1 MKLKNS
7 AFYFDKVDSL
17 SKFINFSTFIISCL
31 SIAGIFLNAHWL
43 YGIATVTFVIQLITW
58 FAMYYRTDFSA
69 KAIATKRLE
78 MLRGIIGEDNFY
90 RERLY
95 IDGDAEDNNN
105 NNNNDNYEKLTLLIQ
120 ENAYWNSILYIKIFH
135 YKLCYLLV
143 TILSLILIIIMYAS
157 VTDGLDFQYSR
168 TIFGI
173 LVINNLYNLFSEV
186 SGSLRAHHEM
196 KKIDDFIEM
205 NKQKS
210 PRYLSYIYSKYEHE
224 IFMAPSINKGIYLKN
239 NERIKRSW
247 NLRINN
253 KNNFQDET
261 FIDAVTGLTSLLQ
274 SITDEWN
281 ITGGANRYLRGVQT
295 YANDIDIITTEKGAN
310 EICKLIS
317 QDFNGNLYKTTSGNI
332 KSFYFTFVY
341 KGIAIEIMGDPEN
354 KDEFGWCENKKW
366 KKNQEHILLN
376 GVKVPCVSLVYEI
389 EINKQIGNYNAFRD
403 TNLMDFYR

>member
-1 MKLKNS
+1 MELKNS

-17 SKFINFSTFIISCL
+17 SKFISFSTFIISCL

-43 YGIATVTFVIQLITW
+43 YGIATLTFVIQLITW

-105 NNNNDNYEKLTLLIQ
+105 YDEKLTLLIQ
-120 ENAYWNSILYIKIFH
+120 ENAYWNSILYIKTFH

-143 TILSLILIIIMYAS
+143 TILALILIIIIMYAS
-157 VTDGLDFQYSR
+157 VTDNLDFQYSR
-168 TIFGI
+168 AIFGI
-173 LVINNLYNLFSEV
+173 LIINNFYNLFSEV

-205 NKQKS
+205 NKHKS
-210 PRYLSYIYSKYEHE
+210 PKYLSYIYSKYEHE
-224 IFMAPSINKGIYLKN
+224 IFVAPSINKGIYLKN

-247 NLRINN
+247 IRRIYN
-253 KNNFQDET
+253 KNNFQSEA

-274 SITDEWN
+274 PITDEWN
-281 ITGGANRYLRGVQT
+281 ITGGANRYLRGVKT

-332 KSFYFTFVY
+332 KSFYFTFTY
-341 KGIAIEIMGDPEN
+341 KGITIEIMGDPEN
-354 KDEFGWCENKKW
+354 KDELGWRENKKW
-366 KKNQEHILLN
+366 KKNQDHILLN
-376 GVKVPCVSLVYEI
+376 GIKIPCVSLVYEI
-389 EINKQIGNYNAFRD
+389 EINKQIGNYNAFKEAGF
-403 TNLMDFYR
+403 MDFHR

>member
-1 MKLKNS
+1 MESKNS

-17 SKFINFSTFIISCL
+17 SNFISFSTFIISCL

-43 YGIATVTFVIQLITW
+43 YGIATLTFVIQLITW

-105 NNNNDNYEKLTLLIQ
+105 YDGEKLTLRIQ

-135 YKLCYLLV
+135 YKLYYLLL
-143 TILSLILIIIMYAS
+143 TILVLILIVIIMGVS
-157 VTDGLDFQYSR
+157 VIDNLDFQYSR

-173 LVINNLYNLFSEV
+173 LIINNFYNLFAEV

-205 NKQKS
+205 NKHKTLK
-210 PRYLSYIYSKYEHE
+210 YLSYIYSKYEHE
-224 IFMAPSINKGIYLKN
+224 IFVAPSINKGIYLKN
-239 NERIKRSW
+239 NEHIKRSW
-247 NLRINN
+247 TQRIYN
-253 KNNFQDET
+253 KNNFQSEKL
-261 FIDAVTGLTSLLQ
+261 IDAVTGLTLLLQ
-274 SITDEWN
+274 PITDEWN

-332 KSFYFTFVY
+332 KSFYFTFTY

-354 KDEFGWCENKKW
+354 KDELGWHENKKW

-376 GVKVPCVSLVYEI
+376 SIKVPCVSLVYEI
-389 EINKQIGNYNAFRD
+389 EINEQIGNCNAFKD
-403 TNLMDFYR
+403 ADFKGLNRQ

>member
-105 NNNNDNYEKLTLLIQ
+105 NDNYEKLTLLIQ

-143 TILSLILIIIMYAS
+143 TILSL
-157 VTDGLDFQYSR
+157 
-168 TIFGI
+168 
-173 LVINNLYNLFSEV
+173 
-186 SGSLRAHHEM
+186 
-196 KKIDDFIEM
+196 
-205 NKQKS
+205 
-210 PRYLSYIYSKYEHE
+210 
-224 IFMAPSINKGIYLKN
+224 
-239 NERIKRSW
+239 
-247 NLRINN
+247 
-253 KNNFQDET
+253 
-261 FIDAVTGLTSLLQ
+261 
-274 SITDEWN
+274 
-281 ITGGANRYLRGVQT
+281 
-295 YANDIDIITTEKGAN
+295 
-310 EICKLIS
+310 
-317 QDFNGNLYKTTSGNI
+317 
-332 KSFYFTFVY
+332 
-341 KGIAIEIMGDPEN
+341 
-354 KDEFGWCENKKW
+354 
-366 KKNQEHILLN
+366 
-376 GVKVPCVSLVYEI
+376 
-389 EINKQIGNYNAFRD
+389 
-403 TNLMDFYR
+403 